1 MTIKEQINK
10 DFIQARKDKEAL
22 KISVLPII
30 KSHFDSF
37 KIDNGRDM
45 DDKEEINYL
54 LKEQKQ
60 TEEAIQFANEA
71 GRDDPVQE
79 NKEKL
84 AIISNY
90 LPTMMTQEA
99 IESFL
104 TEKGV
109 ADMAMKDAMKFSM
122 AELDGKADK
131 KVISQVVKKKQ
142 RTGFARIQ
150 SFILSFYFD

>member
-1 MTIKEQINK
+1 MIQMTIKEQINK

-22 KISVLPII
+22 KISVLRII

-71 GRDDPVQE
+71 GRDDLVQE

-90 LPTMMTQEA
+90 LPTMMTQED

-131 KVISQVVKKKQ
+131 KVISQVVKNLLAK
-142 RTGFARIQ
+142 
-150 SFILSFYFD
+150 

>member
-1 MTIKEQINK
+1 MIQMTIKEQINK

-22 KISVLPII
+22 KISVLRII

-71 GRDDPVQE
+71 GRDDLVQE

-84 AIISNY
+84 AIISSY

-131 KVISQVVKKKQ
+131 KVISQVVKGLLAK
-142 RTGFARIQ
+142 
-150 SFILSFYFD
+150 

>member
-1 MTIKEQINK
+1 MIQMTIKEQINK

-22 KISVLPII
+22 KISVLRII

-71 GRDDPVQE
+71 GRDDLVQE

-84 AIISNY
+84 AIITNY
-90 LPTMMTQEA
+90 LPTMMTQED

-131 KVISQVVKKKQ
+131 KVISQVVKNLLAK
-142 RTGFARIQ
+142 
-150 SFILSFYFD
+150 

>member
-1 MTIKEQINK
+1 MIQMTIKEQINK

-22 KISVLPII
+22 KISVLRII

-71 GRDDPVQE
+71 GRDDLVQE

-84 AIISNY
+84 AIITNY

-131 KVISQVVKKKQ
+131 KVISQVVKNLLAK
-142 RTGFARIQ
+142 
-150 SFILSFYFD
+150 

>member
-1 MTIKEQINK
+1 MIQMTIKEQINK

-22 KISVLPII
+22 KISVLRII

-71 GRDDPVQE
+71 GRDDLVQE

-90 LPTMMTQEA
+90 LPTMMTQED

-109 ADMAMKDAMKFSM
+109 SDMAMKDAMKFSM

-131 KVISQVVKKKQ
+131 KVISQVVKNLLAK
-142 RTGFARIQ
+142 
-150 SFILSFYFD
+150 

>member
-1 MTIKEQINK
+1 MIQMTIKEQINK

-22 KISVLPII
+22 KISVLRII

-71 GRDDPVQE
+71 GRDDLVQE

-131 KVISQVVKKKQ
+131 KVISQVVKNLLAK
-142 RTGFARIQ
+142 
-150 SFILSFYFD
+150 

>member
-22 KISVLPII
+22 KISVLRII

-71 GRDDPVQE
+71 GRDDLVQE

-84 AIISNY
+84 AIITNY
-90 LPTMMTQEA
+90 LPTMMTQED

-131 KVISQVVKKKQ
+131 KIISQVVKNLLAK
-142 RTGFARIQ
+142 
-150 SFILSFYFD
+150 

>member
-22 KISVLPII
+22 KISVLRII

-71 GRDDPVQE
+71 GRDDLVQE

-90 LPTMMTQEA
+90 LPTMMTQED

-109 ADMAMKDAMKFSM
+109 SDMAMKDAMKFSM

-131 KVISQVVKKKQ
+131 KIISQVVKNLLAK
-142 RTGFARIQ
+142 
-150 SFILSFYFD
+150 

>member
-1 MTIKEQINK
+1 MIQMTIKEQINK

-22 KISVLPII
+22 KISVLRII

-71 GRDDPVQE
+71 GRDDLVQE

-90 LPTMMTQEA
+90 LPTMMTQED

-109 ADMAMKDAMKFSM
+109 SDMAMKDAMKFSM

-131 KVISQVVKKKQ
+131 KIISQVVKNLLAK
-142 RTGFARIQ
+142 
-150 SFILSFYFD
+150 

>member
-1 MTIKEQINK
+1 MIQMTIKEQINK

-22 KISVLPII
+22 KISVLRII

-71 GRDDPVQE
+71 GRDDLVQE

-84 AIISNY
+84 AIITNY
-90 LPTMMTQEA
+90 LPTMMTQED

-109 ADMAMKDAMKFSM
+109 ADMAIKDAMKFSM

-131 KVISQVVKKKQ
+131 KVISQVVKNLLAK
-142 RTGFARIQ
+142 
-150 SFILSFYFD
+150 

>member
-1 MTIKEQINK
+1 VIQMTIKEQINK

-22 KISVLPII
+22 KISVLRII

-71 GRDDPVQE
+71 GRDDLVQE

-90 LPTMMTQEA
+90 LPTMMTQED

-104 TEKGV
+104 AEKGV

-131 KVISQVVKKKQ
+131 KVISQVVKNLLAK
-142 RTGFARIQ
+142 
-150 SFILSFYFD
+150 

>member
-1 MTIKEQINK
+1 MIQMTIKEQINK
-10 DFIQARKDKEAL
+10 DFIQARKEKEAL
-22 KISVLPII
+22 KISVLRII

-60 TEEAIQFANEA
+60 TEEAIQFSNEA
-71 GRDDPVQE
+71 GRDDLVQE

-90 LPTMMTQEA
+90 LPTMMTQED

-131 KVISQVVKKKQ
+131 KVISQVVKNLLAK
-142 RTGFARIQ
+142 
-150 SFILSFYFD
+150 

>member
-1 MTIKEQINK
+1 
-10 DFIQARKDKEAL
+10 DKEAL
-22 KISVLPII
+22 KISVLRII

-71 GRDDPVQE
+71 GRDDLVQE

-90 LPTMMTQEA
+90 LPTMMTQED

-131 KVISQVVKKKQ
+131 KVISQVVKNLLAK
-142 RTGFARIQ
+142 
-150 SFILSFYFD
+150 

>member
-22 KISVLPII
+22 KISVLRII

-71 GRDDPVQE
+71 GRDDLVQE

-131 KVISQVVKKKQ
+131 KVISQVVKNLLAK
-142 RTGFARIQ
+142 
-150 SFILSFYFD
+150 

>member
-22 KISVLPII
+22 KISVLRII

-71 GRDDPVQE
+71 GRDDLVQE

-90 LPTMMTQEA
+90 LPTMMTQED

-109 ADMAMKDAMKFSM
+109 SDMAMKDAMKFSM

-131 KVISQVVKKKQ
+131 KVISQVVKNLLAK
-142 RTGFARIQ
+142 
-150 SFILSFYFD
+150 

>member
-22 KISVLPII
+22 KISVLRII

-60 TEEAIQFANEA
+60 TEEAIQFDNEA
-71 GRDDPVQE
+71 GRDDLVQE

-90 LPTMMTQEA
+90 LPTMMTQED

-131 KVISQVVKKKQ
+131 KVISQVVKNLLAK
-142 RTGFARIQ
+142 
-150 SFILSFYFD
+150 

>member
-22 KISVLPII
+22 KISVLRII

-71 GRDDPVQE
+71 GRDDLVQE

-84 AIISNY
+84 AIITNY
-90 LPTMMTQEA
+90 LPTMMTQED

-131 KVISQVVKKKQ
+131 KVISQVVKNLLAK
-142 RTGFARIQ
+142 
-150 SFILSFYFD
+150 

>member
-22 KISVLPII
+22 KISVLRII

-71 GRDDPVQE
+71 GRDDLVQE

-90 LPTMMTQEA
+90 LPTMMTQED

-131 KVISQVVKKKQ
+131 KVIEC
-142 RTGFARIQ
+142 I
-150 SFILSFYFD
+150 FDACRKNMEGEA

>member
-22 KISVLPII
+22 KISVLRII

-71 GRDDPVQE
+71 GRDDLVQE

-90 LPTMMTQEA
+90 LPTMMTQED

-131 KVISQVVKKKQ
+131 KIISQVVKNLLAK
-142 RTGFARIQ
+142 
-150 SFILSFYFD
+150 

>member
-22 KISVLPII
+22 KISVLRII

-71 GRDDPVQE
+71 GRDDLVQE

-131 KVISQVVKKKQ
+131 KVISQVVKGLLAK
-142 RTGFARIQ
+142 
-150 SFILSFYFD
+150 

>member
-22 KISVLPII
+22 KISVLRII

-71 GRDDPVQE
+71 GRDDLVQE

-90 LPTMMTQEA
+90 LPTMMTQED

-109 ADMAMKDAMKFSM
+109 ADMVMKDAMKFSM

-131 KVISQVVKKKQ
+131 KVISQVVKNLLAK
-142 RTGFARIQ
+142 
-150 SFILSFYFD
+150 

>member
-22 KISVLPII
+22 KISVLRII

-71 GRDDPVQE
+71 GRDDLVQE

-90 LPTMMTQEA
+90 LPTMMTQED

-131 KVISQVVKKKQ
+131 KVISQVVKNLLAK
-142 RTGFARIQ
+142 
-150 SFILSFYFD
+150 

>member
-22 KISVLPII
+22 KISVLRII

-60 TEEAIQFANEA
+60 TEEAIQFSNEA
-71 GRDDPVQE
+71 GRDDLVQE

-90 LPTMMTQEA
+90 LPTMMTQED

-131 KVISQVVKKKQ
+131 KVISQVVKNLLAK
-142 RTGFARIQ
+142 
-150 SFILSFYFD
+150 

>member
-1 MTIKEQINK
+1 MIQMTIKEQINK

-22 KISVLPII
+22 KISVLRII

-71 GRDDPVQE
+71 GRDDLVQE

-90 LPTMMTQEA
+90 LPTMMTQED

-131 KVISQVVKKKQ
+131 KIISQVVKNLLAK
-142 RTGFARIQ
+142 
-150 SFILSFYFD
+150 

>member
-1 MTIKEQINK
+1 MIQMTIKEQINK

-22 KISVLPII
+22 KISVLRII

-71 GRDDPVQE
+71 GRDDLVQE

-104 TEKGV
+104 TEKV
-109 ADMAMKDAMKFSM
+109 
-122 AELDGKADK
+122 LQ
-131 KVISQVVKKKQ
+131 IWQ
-142 RTGFARIQ
+142 
-150 SFILSFYFD
+150 

>member
-22 KISVLPII
+22 KISVLRII

-71 GRDDPVQE
+71 GRDDLVQE

-90 LPTMMTQEA
+90 LPTMMTQED

-109 ADMAMKDAMKFSM
+109 GDMAMKDAMKFSM

-131 KVISQVVKKKQ
+131 KVISQVVKGLLAK
-142 RTGFARIQ
+142 
-150 SFILSFYFD
+150 

>member
-1 MTIKEQINK
+1 MIQMTIKEQINK

-22 KISVLPII
+22 KISVLRII

-71 GRDDPVQE
+71 GRDDLVQE

-90 LPTMMTQEA
+90 LPTMMTQED

-109 ADMAMKDAMKFSM
+109 ADMVMKDAMKFSM

-131 KVISQVVKKKQ
+131 KVISQVVKNLLAK
-142 RTGFARIQ
+142 
-150 SFILSFYFD
+150 

>member
-22 KISVLPII
+22 KISVLRII

-71 GRDDPVQE
+71 GRDDLVQE

-90 LPTMMTQEA
+90 LPTMMTQED

-104 TEKGV
+104 SEKGV
-109 ADMAMKDAMKFSM
+109 ADMIMKDAMKFSM

-131 KVISQVVKKKQ
+131 KVISQVVKNLLAK
-142 RTGFARIQ
+142 
-150 SFILSFYFD
+150 

>member
-1 MTIKEQINK
+1 MIQMTIKEQINK

-22 KISVLPII
+22 KISVLRVI

-71 GRDDPVQE
+71 GRDDLVQE

-90 LPTMMTQEA
+90 LPTMMTQED

-109 ADMAMKDAMKFSM
+109 SDMAMKDAMKFSM

-131 KVISQVVKKKQ
+131 KIISQVVKNLLAK
-142 RTGFARIQ
+142 
-150 SFILSFYFD
+150 